1 MKMLTYNIEERGNKK
16 LYEYLYLCIK
26 HDILDGKI
34 RNGEKLPSKRT
45 LARNLGVSVITVE
58 NAYAQLLLEGY
69 IISEEKK
76 GYYVNYEDTFGGKKR
91 KKQFQTKYTEHE
103 YFVDFCANKTP
114 YEFFPYSIWAKLM
127 REVLTERDIDLLKT
141 VPFHGMEG
149 LRITIAEHLYET
161 RGMTVSP
168 DCIIIGAGIEYLY
181 GRLLQLFGKHAVYG
195 VEDPGYRIIQR
206 IFEGYHVAWK
216 PIRVDE
222 SGIHVGVL
230 RESNANIVHISP
242 SNQFPVGNTM
252 PVKRRQELLKWA
264 YEEEGRY
271 IIEDDFDCEFSVNG
285 RPIPT
290 LFGMDQK
297 ERVIYMNTFSK
308 TLISS
313 IRISYLILPERLME
327 RYVNT
332 ISFYSCTVSSF
343 EQLTLEKFIKGGYLE
358 RHVTRM
364 RNYYK
369 NVKKKLIQEIEQS
382 SLNERV
388 CIQEVE
394 AGTQILMTIKTK
406 LSDDVLADCIKKR
419 GVHVS
424 FLTQHCRGDMCMIPH
439 IMVLNYSSL
448 EESKIKETVI
458 RLEEAIKEAEQI
470 TKK

>member
-1 MKMLTYNIEERGNKK
+1 
-16 LYEYLYLCIK
+16 
-26 HDILDGKI
+26 
-34 RNGEKLPSKRT
+34 
-45 LARNLGVSVITVE
+45 
-58 NAYAQLLLEGY
+58 
-69 IISEEKK
+69 
-76 GYYVNYEDTFGGKKR
+76 
-91 KKQFQTKYTEHE
+91 
-103 YFVDFCANKTP
+103 
-114 YEFFPYSIWAKLM
+114 
-127 REVLTERDIDLLKT
+127 
-141 VPFHGMEG
+141 
-149 LRITIAEHLYET
+149 
-161 RGMTVSP
+161 
-168 DCIIIGAGIEYLY
+168 
-181 GRLLQLFGKHAVYG
+181 
-195 VEDPGYRIIQR
+195 
-206 IFEGYHVAWK
+206 
-216 PIRVDE
+216 
-222 SGIHVGVL
+222 
-230 RESNANIVHISP
+230 
-242 SNQFPVGNTM
+242 
-252 PVKRRQELLKWA
+252 
-264 YEEEGRY
+264 
-271 IIEDDFDCEFSVNG
+271 
-285 RPIPT
+285 
-290 LFGMDQK
+290 MDQK

-458 RLEEAIKEAEQI
+458 RLEGAIKEAEQI